1 MALNHKINIK
11 LGNEL
16 TLLGEGGEGGGENI
30 SYINK
35 VILVQNCCNLCLR
48 FFVRKT

>member
-16 TLLGEGGEGGGENI
+16 TLLGEGGEGEGKGEEKI
-30 SYINK
+30 FP
-35 VILVQNCCNLCLR
+35 ILIR
-48 FFVRKT
+48 